1 MKPLRAVATVV
12 MSVCSVLCVMM
23 NPSLVCEWGETVW
36 KRLKVGCGM
45 GQCAA
50 WTSVLITLL
59 LVQ

>member
-1 MKPLRAVATVV
+1 
-12 MSVCSVLCVMM
+12 MM
-23 NPSLVCEWGETVW
+23 NPSLVCEGGETVW